1 MFLTETV
8 VQSTTGTSILTAILA
23 VFTSVGEWIVATF
36 NSLVPLF
43 YTAESG
49 LTFIGVLSVAGL
61 AFSIAFLLINLIK
74 SWLHFG

>member
-1 MFLTETV
+1 MSAVATL
-8 VQSTTGTSILTAILA
+8 SDTGTSILTAILS
-23 VFTSVGEWIVATF
+23 VFTAVGEWIVAAF

-49 LTFIGVLSVAGL
+49 LTFVGVLAVAGL

-74 SWLHFG
+74 GWLHFA